1 LELKR
6 QKEMTNERKLEL
18 LTLRIQKL
26 IKDKR
31 ILTKEN
37 ALLRYQI
44 DLIRQNSLPV
54 DTPERRSRLFG
65 W

>member
-1 LELKR
+1 
-6 QKEMTNERKLEL
+6 MTNERKLEL

-31 ILTKEN
+31 ILAKEN
-37 ALLRYQI
+37 ALLRYQLE
-44 DLIRQNSLPV
+44 LIRQQSLPV
-54 DTPERRSRLFG
+54 ETPERRSRLFG

>member
-1 LELKR
+1 
-6 QKEMTNERKLEL
+6 MTNERKLEL
-18 LTLRIQKL
+18 LALRIQKL

-44 DLIRQNSLPV
+44 DLIRQNCLPV

>member
-1 LELKR
+1 MTIERRLELS
-6 QKEMTNERKLEL
+6 
-18 LTLRIQKL
+18 TLRIQKL

-37 ALLRYQI
+37 ALLRYQLE
-44 DLIRQNSLPV
+44 LIRASSLPV
-54 DTPERRSRLFG
+54 ETPERRSRLFG

>member
-1 LELKR
+1 
-6 QKEMTNERKLEL
+6 MTNKRRLEL

-31 ILTKEN
+31 ILAKEN
-37 ALLRYQI
+37 ALLRYQLE
-44 DLIRQNSLPV
+44 LIRQQSSPV
-54 DTPERRSRLFG
+54 ETPERRSRLFG

>member
-1 LELKR
+1 
-6 QKEMTNERKLEL
+6 MTDERKLIL
-18 LTLRIQKL
+18 LNLRIQKL

-44 DLIRQNSLPV
+44 NLIRQDSLPLE
-54 DTPERRSRLFG
+54 TPERRSRLFG

>member
-1 LELKR
+1 
-6 QKEMTNERKLEL
+6 MTNEQRLKL
-18 LTLRIQKL
+18 LTLKIEKL

-37 ALLRYQI
+37 ALLRYQLE
-44 DLIRQNSLPV
+44 LIRQQSLPV
-54 DTPERRSRLFG
+54 ETPERRSRLFG

>member
-1 LELKR
+1 
-6 QKEMTNERKLEL
+6 MSIERRLEL

-37 ALLRYQI
+37 ALLRYQLE
-44 DLIRQNSLPV
+44 LIRASSLPC
-54 DTPERRSRLFG
+54 DTPEKRSRLFG

>member
-18 LTLRIQKL
+18 LTLRIEKL

>member
-1 LELKR
+1 
-6 QKEMTNERKLEL
+6 MTNERRLEL

-31 ILTKEN
+31 ILAKEN
-37 ALLRYQI
+37 ALLRYQLE
-44 DLIRQNSLPV
+44 LIRQQSLPV
-54 DTPERRSRLFG
+54 ETPEKRSRLFG

>member
-1 LELKR
+1 
-6 QKEMTNERKLEL
+6 MTNERRLEL

-31 ILTKEN
+31 ILAKEN
-37 ALLRYQI
+37 ALLRYQLE
-44 DLIRQNSLPV
+44 LIRQQSLPV
-54 DTPERRSRLFG
+54 ETPERRSRLFG

>member
-1 LELKR
+1 
-6 QKEMTNERKLEL
+6 MTNERKLEL
-18 LTLRIQKL
+18 STLRIQKL

-37 ALLRYQI
+37 ALLRYQLE
-44 DLIRQNSLPV
+44 LIRQQSLPV
-54 DTPERRSRLFG
+54 ETPERRSRLFG

>member
-1 LELKR
+1 
-6 QKEMTNERKLEL
+6 MTNKRRLEL

-31 ILTKEN
+31 ILAKEN
-37 ALLRYQI
+37 ALLRYQLE
-44 DLIRQNSLPV
+44 LIRQQSLPV
-54 DTPERRSRLFG
+54 ETPERRSRLFG